1 MATNANIIA
10 GLIPL
15 RWDGLLAPPY
25 SLVSFG
31 HENSLAE
38 RRVPYVDDAIH
49 DDTGLVIA
57 PMTARL
63 MFLNT
68 VEGGT
73 TAGERNFPEYWNTW
87 QARLDG
93 AARNLDHPIYGRMR
107 ARVKGARGEV
117 TTVAR
122 SGAIVEVTWVKTVED
137 PAILDFNGET
147 SVGYVDLSQQ
157 AGAMAYTIGIYY
169 PKGGNAA
176 PAPTD
181 LYDDLVGALSGAFSA
196 ARSAIAKVTRI
207 IGRVG
212 TMIDRVRALDTAANW
227 PVLDALTR
235 LWASL
240 TDAVAAL
247 VRAARPTASRVIPA
261 PTTLDAFARET
272 GNSVAD
278 VMNLNV
284 FALRTPIV
292 PRGSTLTY
300 YA

>member
-73 TAGERNFPEYWNTW
+73 TNGVRNFPEYWNTW

-93 AARNLDHPIYGRMR
+93 AARDLDHPIYGRMR

-117 TTVAR
+117 TPVAR
-122 SGAIVEVTWVKTVED
+122 SGVIVEVTWVKTVED

-157 AGAMAYTIGIYY
+157 AGAMAYEIGIYY

-196 ARSAIAKVTRI
+196 ARSAIAKVTKI

-212 TMIDRVRALDTAANW
+212 TMIDRVRALDSAANW
-227 PVLDALTR
+227 PVLDGLTR

-278 VMNLNV
+278 VMNLNIA
-284 FALRTPIV
+284 ALRTPIV

-300 YA
+300 YT